1 MFESGCRR
9 IAIVAQ
15 AHHRKDRR
23 TALSAVGK
31 AVPQAEIAAFR
42 PRRFTQDREHHASGA
57 AMWTIRLE
65 DRNRKEAPGRAPTAA
80 WRHATCGAEPPRRP
94 SDVLRLVR
102 TATHHR
108 AVRKVPMT
116 IRAPAHRAPPRR
128 RAAGGVLIETVI
140 GIGLILSV
148 AAGLLYIMQAGYV
161 RDQLHRAARAGARA
175 VALMVAPAGTEDAL
189 NAAVCDAIRRELQLP
204 DDAHCAERWTIDIA
218 VYEDAQ
224 ALRDGRP
231 IAGGPEWGGGR
242 GELVV
247 VRLAQRADGGTA
259 TGNRWLATALARN
272 EREDAR

>member
-1 MFESGCRR
+1 
-9 IAIVAQ
+9 
-15 AHHRKDRR
+15 
-23 TALSAVGK
+23 
-31 AVPQAEIAAFR
+31 
-42 PRRFTQDREHHASGA
+42 
-57 AMWTIRLE
+57 
-65 DRNRKEAPGRAPTAA
+65 
-80 WRHATCGAEPPRRP
+80 
-94 SDVLRLVR
+94 
-102 TATHHR
+102 
-108 AVRKVPMT
+108 MT

-148 AAGLLYIMQAGYV
+148 AAGLLYIMQAGYA